1 MCTVSVAMLCFCCR
15 WLRYLLLLISRARGG
30 GKKKLGAFL
39 HTRVWR
45 RTCLDFAL
53 SRRKR
58 RQRRGKNEEKMW
70 ELEGSLSLSHFA
82 EEGVRFFFLVWP
94 IFSLYLFICETVCW
108 AHFSVPRCERNP
120 FFPCGFF
127 SPSRE
132 EKKRL
137 SFFPLLL
144 PRVTKGDFFQSRF
157 LRP

>member
-1 MCTVSVAMLCFCCR
+1 MCVYSECSNVVPLLPVAAIFTP
-15 WLRYLLLLISRARGG
+15 IDFARPGG
-30 GKKKLGAFL
+30 RKKKLGAFL

-82 EEGVRFFFLVWP
+82 EEGVRVFFLVWP

-127 SPSRE
+127 LLRERRRRGFLSSLSSSR
-132 EKKRL
+132 
-137 SFFPLLL
+137 
-144 PRVTKGDFFQSRF
+144 G
-157 LRP
+157 